1 MHWYCCDRAAGTA
14 LKLPKD
20 YLRELRECGRGG
32 FDIQAG
38 VDRSGFVA
46 HMPGPISQA
55 FYRAPGMTEHLAAM
69 RKQKQQ
75 LHQQSGK
82 L

>member
-1 MHWYCCDRAAGTA
+1 MRVDKSALRA
-14 LKLPKD
+14 
-20 YLRELRECGRGG
+20 LREGGRGG

-38 VDRSGFVA
+38 VDRSNFIA

-55 FYRAPGMTEHLAAM
+55 FYRAPGMSDHLAAT
-69 RKQKQQ
+69 REQNQQ
-75 LHQQSGK
+75 QQVGK